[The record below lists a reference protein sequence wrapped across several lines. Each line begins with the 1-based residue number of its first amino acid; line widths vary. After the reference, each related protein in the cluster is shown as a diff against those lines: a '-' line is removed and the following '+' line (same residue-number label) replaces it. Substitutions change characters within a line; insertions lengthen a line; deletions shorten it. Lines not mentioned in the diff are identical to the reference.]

1 MGEAIRK
8 RLKMTR
14 FDSDLHEAFLNVL
27 VTSSYIHEWTE
38 RTLAGFGITG
48 AQYNMLR
55 ILQGGPEE
63 GYPRCEI
70 VSRMVDRSPDATRLI
85 DRIEKLGF
93 VRRGRSGSDRRLS
106 LTQITRKGLDLLQN
120 IESAVQQGH
129 KHFTGRLSAKE
140 CRELSRLCEKIYG
153 PEV

>member
-14 FDSDLHEAFLNVL
+14 FDSDVHEAFLNVL
-27 VTSSYIHEWTE
+27 VASGSIREWTE

-48 AQYNMLR
+48 PQYNVLR
-55 ILQGGPEE
+55 ILQGGPAE

-70 VSRMVDRSPDATRLI
+70 VSRMVERSPDATRLI
-85 DRIEKLGF
+85 DRMQKQGF
-93 VRRGRSGSDRRLS
+93 VRRSRSGDDRRLS
-106 LTQITRKGLDLLQN
+106 LTQITRKGQELLQRM
-120 IESAVQQGH
+120 ESAVKEGH
-129 KHFTGRLSAKE
+129 DHFTGRLSAKE

-153 PEV
+153 PDV